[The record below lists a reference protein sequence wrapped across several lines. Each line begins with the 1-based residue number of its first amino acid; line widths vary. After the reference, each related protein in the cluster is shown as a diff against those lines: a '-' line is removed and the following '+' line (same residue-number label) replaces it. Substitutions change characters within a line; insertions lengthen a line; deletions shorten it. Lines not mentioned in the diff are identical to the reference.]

1 MFLDQGIE
9 ESTSGTLR
17 MSRKE
22 SANLALNSPMLIKVI
37 INYNLSNQKTH
48 FYCLLTSLHCNSYRT
63 QNGISNYDLGINLI
77 QQFYIWHIAVPS
89 SKLDFLFVE
98 GVENLVSLNACNK
111 I

>member
-1 MFLDQGIE
+1 MSLDQGIE

-37 INYNLSNQKTH
+37 LNYNLSNQKTH
-48 FYCLLTSLHCNSYRT
+48 FYCLLTSLHCSSYQT
-63 QNGISNYDLGINLI
+63 GSL
-77 QQFYIWHIAVPS
+77 
-89 SKLDFLFVE
+89 KLDFLFIE